1 MERAQALLIQLTER
15 SPLLARLYALFE
27 LTKPEISVLVIM
39 TAVTAFLLGSERP
52 LDVVRLGVATGGI
65 TLLSCGIAAMNQYLE
80 RRLDGKM
87 RRTERRP
94 LPSGRLT
101 AEVALL
107 FGLTLSIAGE
117 AILLF
122 FINGLTALVGLAAFV
137 SYLFG
142 YTPLKTKTTLCT
154 AVGAIPGAL
163 PPVMGWTAARGEL
176 SLEAWILFALL
187 FLWQF
192 PHFFAIAWLYRE
204 DYARAGIR
212 MLPVVD
218 PAGKVTGQQ
227 IVLYTGMLVGVSFL
241 PVVMKMSGVIYLVA
255 AIILGVY
262 FLTICIRAALIR
274 SKWEARRAIHASVI
288 YLQLLLLALVLGRL

>member
-27 LTKPEISVLVIM
+27 LTKPEISFLVIM
-39 TAVTAFLLGSERP
+39 TAVTAFLLGSDRP
-52 LDVVRLGVATGGI
+52 LDFVRLGVATGGI
-65 TLLSCGIAAMNQYLE
+65 TLLSCGIATMNQYLE

-107 FGLTLSIAGE
+107 FGLTLSVAGE
-117 AILLF
+117 VILLF
-122 FINGLTALVGLAAFV
+122 FVNGLTALVGAAAFV

-176 SLEAWILFALL
+176 SLEAWVLFALL

-255 AIILGVY
+255 AIILGIY
-262 FLTICIRAALIR
+262 FLAVCIRAAITR
-274 SKWEARRAIHASVI
+274 SKWDARRAIHASVI
-288 YLQLLLLALVLGRL
+288 YLQLLLLAMVLGRL

>member
-27 LTKPEISVLVIM
+27 LTKPEISFLVIM
-39 TAVTAFLLGSERP
+39 TAVTAFLLGSDRP

-65 TLLSCGIAAMNQYLE
+65 TLLSCGIATMNQYLE

-107 FGLTLSIAGE
+107 FGLTLSVAGE

-122 FINGLTALVGLAAFV
+122 FVNGLTALVGAAAFV

-176 SLEAWILFALL
+176 SLEAGVLFALL

-262 FLTICIRAALIR
+262 FLAVCIRAALTC

-288 YLQLLLLALVLGRL
+288 YLQLLLLAMILGRV

>member
-27 LTKPEISVLVIM
+27 LTKPEISLLVIM

-52 LDVVRLGVATGGI
+52 LDFVRLGVATGGI
-65 TLLSCGIAAMNQYLE
+65 TLLSCGIATMNQYLE

-107 FGLTLSIAGE
+107 FGLTLSVAGE

-122 FINGLTALVGLAAFV
+122 FVNGLTALVGLAAFV

-176 SLEAWILFALL
+176 SLEAWVLFALL

-218 PAGKVTGQQ
+218 PAGKVTGQH
-227 IVLYTGMLVGVSFL
+227 IVLYTGMLIGVSFL

-262 FLTICIRAALIR
+262 FLAICIRAALTR

>member
-142 YTPLKTKTTLCT
+142 YTPLKTKTSLCT